1 MDDRSNLN
9 NENNDINRRVSFA
22 QQLDPNRRLNN
33 NPGLNPNNINPQ
45 KEKRSVKTLLL
56 TLFFVICIAV
66 SSVLIAIEKDKARHE
81 PQRVAGDAPIMT
93 QNKKVPK
100 DRKEFFYVN
109 GDVAATTEDDQTT
122 EEGTDDV
129 TDEDGTDDGTE
140 VVSNEDGTTEN
151 PFAYILDQS
160 GKDDAANNGGGSGD
174 EGKTYGKHE
183 VFDDMLEAGTYLS
196 YLVDRGVTGMVDIYI
211 TGGLKDVFGTIQTG
225 YYYHNICANLSGTY
239 YYSQVGEDTY
249 RINITIT
256 RSECGYVYRNI
267 VYGEKIP
274 EDKERAIRLR
284 EEVEKVYNECVTPGM
299 SDFEIELA
307 LHDRVIS
314 QCKYL
319 GSDSP
324 YDVQHSAYGALIDKE
339 AVCDGYSKAFTL
351 LLTRAGIDSQVVYGT
366 AGGGHAWNQVKIDGS
381 WYMVDSTWDDPEYS
395 SKKETA
401 FHPYFN
407 VSDEYLSLN
416 HKWMNEGYNAC
427 TTMKDNYFN
436 HYGYVYSGQS
446 DYESAL
452 KERIKEGG
460 SGVYES
466 VITDSYSVD
475 NAFVREVS
483 GGRFSEY
490 YNDILNDYYFSNVI
504 VK

>member
-1 MDDRSNLN
+1 MR
-9 NENNDINRRVSFA
+9 
-22 QQLDPNRRLNN
+22 
-33 NPGLNPNNINPQ
+33 
-45 KEKRSVKTLLL
+45 
-56 TLFFVICIAV
+56 
-66 SSVLIAIEKDKARHE
+66 
-81 PQRVAGDAPIMT
+81 
-93 QNKKVPK
+93 
-100 DRKEFFYVN
+100 
-109 GDVAATTEDDQTT
+109 
-122 EEGTDDV
+122 EGT
-129 TDEDGTDDGTE
+129 
-140 VVSNEDGTTEN
+140 
-151 PFAYILDQS
+151 
-160 GKDDAANNGGGSGD
+160 
-174 EGKTYGKHE
+174 EGLFYGRWGWM
-183 VFDDMLEAGTYLS
+183 DLS
-196 YLVDRGVTGMVDIYI
+196 YLEV
-211 TGGLKDVFGTIQTG
+211 
-225 YYYHNICANLSGTY
+225 
-239 YYSQVGEDTY
+239 
-249 RINITIT
+249 
-256 RSECGYVYRNI
+256 RSDGA
-267 VYGEKIP
+267 
-274 EDKERAIRLR
+274 AI
-284 EEVEKVYNECVTPGM
+284 
-299 SDFEIELA
+299 
-307 LHDRVIS
+307 
-314 QCKYL
+314 L
-319 GSDSP
+319 GIG
-324 YDVQHSAYGALIDKE
+324 GALD
-339 AVCDGYSKAFTL
+339 ATTL
-351 LLTRAGIDSQVVYGT
+351 GTRVSDRYGAGIDSQVVYGT
-366 AGGGHAWNQVKIDGS
+366 AGGGHAWNQVKIDGN